1 MTSRILD
8 PWEGESSTERAFPFS
23 LYAKKGE
30 QCMQITD
37 TPPRSARFFAGAGG
51 DMCGFSL
58 AGLRPVFAVEMNRYR
73 CQTLRLNF
81 PLCKVFE
88 GPIQQLLLANY
99 PPGEI
104 PVFFITFPCDRYSLA
119 SNMHGM
125 WTGDSLY
132 LEALREIVLHYP
144 EIIILENVL
153 GIKKFHR
160 VMETFSALPLYYCT
174 ECVLS
179 GEHFSLQRKA
189 RVFLILHRQPF
200 AFENIEACQLPRPG
214 NQLRDYLETD
224 IPIPTIP
231 KYVYTRLDGTPS
243 ASGKTYRD
251 RPRVYDPDQYEPVN
265 LFTNADRDKS
275 LFLVRDER
283 ALRGVRPFHVRE
295 VANLH
300 GFPQSY
306 RLVGSERQT
315 MGMVIDSVM
324 PLMAYALGKATMSY
338 FEAIPHLA
346 AVPRPLGHRELLSE
360 RERQRQLEEALE
372 IMQEPVP
379 IGGAEQLT
387 LWA

>member
-1 MTSRILD
+1 VKNISIS
-8 PWEGESSTERAFPFS
+8 GRADAYNRHLPS
-23 LYAKKGE
+23 LSLQKKE
-30 QCMQITD
+30 QIMQILEQSL
-37 TPPRSARFFAGAGG
+37 RSAHFFAGAGG

-58 AGLRPVFAVEMNRYR
+58 AGLRPTFAVEINPYR
-73 CQTLRLNF
+73 CKTLRLNF
-81 PLCKVFE
+81 PQCKVFE
-88 GPIQQLLLANY
+88 GPIQHLLRANY
-99 PPGEI
+99 PSGEI
-104 PVFFITFPCDRYSLA
+104 PIFFITFPCDRYSLA
-119 SNMHGM
+119 SNMHGT

-132 LEALREIVLHYP
+132 LEALREIVLHHP

-160 VMETFSALPLYYCT
+160 VMETFRALPLYYCT
-174 ECVLS
+174 ECILY
-179 GEHFSLQRKA
+179 GENFSIQRKA

-214 NQLRDYLETD
+214 TQLRDYLEMD
-224 IPIPTIP
+224 VPIPTIP
-231 KYVYTRLDGTPS
+231 TYVYTRLDGTPS

-251 RPRVYDPDQYEPVN
+251 RPRVYDPDQREAVN

-283 ALRGVRPFHVRE
+283 APRGVRPFHVRE

-300 GFPQSY
+300 GFPKPY

-315 MGMVIDSVM
+315 MGMIVDSVM

-338 FEAIPHLA
+338 FEAISHLA
-346 AVPRPLGHRELLSE
+346 EVPRPLGHREILSE

-379 IGGAEQLT
+379 IGDVEQMT
-387 LWA
+387 LWT